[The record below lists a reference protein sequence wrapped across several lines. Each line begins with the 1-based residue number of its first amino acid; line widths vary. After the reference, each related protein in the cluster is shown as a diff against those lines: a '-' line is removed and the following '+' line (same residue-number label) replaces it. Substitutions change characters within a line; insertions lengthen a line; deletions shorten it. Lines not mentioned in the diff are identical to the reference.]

1 MIKDYDLTI
10 NFTPGKANV
19 VADALSRKSTDVQPI
34 QRELPKEL
42 KMDLERSEILL
53 LEVHAFGSL
62 NNVEVTEESQSNLR
76 NEIIRRQKE
85 DPFLKE

>member
-10 NFTPGKANV
+10 NYTPGKANV

-34 QRELPKEL
+34 HRELPKEL

-53 LEVHAFGSL
+53 LEVHTLGSL
-62 NNVEVTEESQSNLR
+62 NNLEVMEERQSDLR
-76 NEIIRRQKE
+76 NEIMRRQEE